1 MQMKDITSR
10 FDKEQFGEI
19 IRFGIV
25 GVLAVAIQYGVY
37 LLLIWLFADQAHT
50 SYEDTSR
57 DGFRGDYFP
66 LLANLI
72 AYVVSFLF
80 NYAAST
86 RYTFRVRSTARRGAG
101 FTLAHIVNFLL
112 QSLLLAL
119 FLRLGLSKPV
129 AMLPVFAICVPVNFL
144 LVRYFLKSK
153 TSEHHGNQNT

>member
-10 FDKEQFGEI
+10 FDKEQCGEI

-37 LLLIWLFADQAHT
+37 LLLIWLFADHAYT

-153 TSEHHGNQNT
+153 ISEHHGNKNT